1 MLLIT
6 ALLVTNAAALA
17 PPLRTLLSRSAK
29 PKAREEAITLIT
41 EMEREERDKFL
52 DYVNTVRDTPSKLA
66 RRPLMRYAPISWSA
80 RDLAA
85 LDRVLDIGGVPED
98 DASKRRVV
106 LSTLRQLANTRGVL
120 KLEREARRRARLSA
134 SFDEML
140 ERTPKIGT
148 PAFEIVEEQGAFQV
162 RRYADFA
169 VVRTAR
175 QRAVS
180 DDGVKLGEPKM
191 SGAGAFQALAG
202 YIFGKNKRDEKM
214 AMTTPVFT
222 RAGQLLC
229 RNQPSPR
236 HRRDVSIPHR
246 SDGVRTTGGLL
257 ERSWEGTGARVERG
271 AHLRRG
277 RACGRRVLWRLRYE
291 GRSRAE
297 IGRARRGDQRERGLR
312 RGRRDIFRRVQR
324 PLHTAMATAQRG
336 ARGRAA
342 KGRGSA
348 HSS

>member
-1 MLLIT
+1 MLLLTALLIT
-6 ALLVTNAAALA
+6 NVAALA

-52 DYVNTVRDTPSKLA
+52 DYVDTVRTTPSKLA
-66 RRPLMRYAPISWSA
+66 RRSLMRYAPVSWPA

-98 DASKRRVV
+98 DNSKRRAV

-120 KLEREARRRARLSA
+120 RLEREARRRARLAA

-148 PAFEIVEEQGAFQV
+148 PAFEIVEEVGQDFQV
-162 RRYADFA
+162 RKYDDFA

-175 QRAVS
+175 QRDVS

-202 YIFGKNKRDEKM
+202 YIFGKNKREEKM

-222 RAGQLLC
+222 RAGQMEFVLPETYWTDLGKAPAPVSNVELTYGEGGLVAASYYGGYATTDEVARRSAELVEAINASEDYNVAGETYSAAYNDPFTPPWRR
-229 RNQPSPR
+229 RNE
-236 HRRDVSIPHR
+236 VL
-246 SDGVRTTGGLL
+246 VAVEKTTGAPPA
-257 ERSWEGTGARVERG
+257 SPNN
-271 AHLRRG
+271 
-277 RACGRRVLWRLRYE
+277 
-291 GRSRAE
+291 S
-297 IGRARRGDQRERGLR
+297 
-312 RGRRDIFRRVQR
+312 
-324 PLHTAMATAQRG
+324 
-336 ARGRAA
+336 
-342 KGRGSA
+342 
-348 HSS
+348 

>member
-1 MLLIT
+1 MLLLT
-6 ALLVTNAAALA
+6 ALLITNAAALA

-41 EMEREERDKFL
+41 EMERGERDKFL
-52 DYVNTVRDTPSKLA
+52 DYVDTVRTTPSKLA
-66 RRPLMRYAPISWSA
+66 RRPLMRYAPVSWPA

-85 LDRVLDIGGVPED
+85 LDRVLAIGGVPED

-120 KLEREARRRARLSA
+120 KLEREARRRARLAA

-148 PAFEIVEEQGAFQV
+148 PVFEIVEEQGAFQV
-162 RRYADFA
+162 RRYADFS

-175 QRAVS
+175 QRAVF

-202 YIFGKNKRDEKM
+202 YIFGKNKREEKM

-222 RAGQLLC
+222 RAGQMEFVLPKEYWTDLGKAPAPTS
-229 RNQPSPR
+229 N
-236 HRRDVSIPHR
+236 VELTY
-246 SDGVRTTGGLL
+246 GEGGLVAAAYYGGYATKD
-257 ERSWEGTGARVERG
+257 EVERRSAELVEAIEASDYAVAG
-271 AHLRRG
+271 ETYSAAYNDPFTPPWRR
-277 RACGRRVLWRLRYE
+277 RNEVLVAVE
-291 GRSRAE
+291 K
-297 IGRARRGDQRERGLR
+297 RE
-312 RGRRDIFRRVQR
+312 
-324 PLHTAMATAQRG
+324 
-336 ARGRAA
+336 
-342 KGRGSA
+342 
-348 HSS
+348 

>member
-29 PKAREEAITLIT
+29 PKAREEAITLIA

-52 DYVNTVRDTPSKLA
+52 DYVDTVRTTPSKLA
-66 RRPLMRYAPISWSA
+66 RRPLMRYAPVSWPA

-148 PAFEIVEEQGAFQV
+148 PAFELSLIH
-162 RRYADFA
+162 
-169 VVRTAR
+169 
-175 QRAVS
+175 
-180 DDGVKLGEPKM
+180 
-191 SGAGAFQALAG
+191 
-202 YIFGKNKRDEKM
+202 I
-214 AMTTPVFT
+214 
-222 RAGQLLC
+222 
-229 RNQPSPR
+229 
-236 HRRDVSIPHR
+236 
-246 SDGVRTTGGLL
+246 
-257 ERSWEGTGARVERG
+257 
-271 AHLRRG
+271 
-277 RACGRRVLWRLRYE
+277 
-291 GRSRAE
+291 
-297 IGRARRGDQRERGLR
+297 
-312 RGRRDIFRRVQR
+312 
-324 PLHTAMATAQRG
+324 
-336 ARGRAA
+336 
-342 KGRGSA
+342 
-348 HSS
+348 

>member
-1 MLLIT
+1 MLLLTAVLIT
-6 ALLVTNAAALA
+6 NGAALA

-41 EMEREERDKFL
+41 EMERGERDKFL

-66 RRPLMRYAPISWSA
+66 RRPLMRYAPISWPA

-85 LDRVLDIGGVPED
+85 LDRVLAIGGVPED
-98 DASKRRVV
+98 EASKRRVV

-148 PAFEIVEEQGAFQV
+148 PSFEIVEDGAFQV
-162 RRYADFA
+162 RKYADFA

-180 DDGVKLGEPKM
+180 NDGVKLGEPKM

-202 YIFGKNKRDEKM
+202 YIFGKNKREEKM

-222 RAGQLLC
+222 RAGQMEFVLPEAYWKDLGKAPAPTS
-229 RNQPSPR
+229 N
-236 HRRDVSIPHR
+236 VELTY
-246 SDGVRTTGGLL
+246 GEGGLVAASYYGGYATTD
-257 ERSWEGTGARVERG
+257 EV
-271 AHLRRG
+271 
-277 RACGRRVLWRLRYE
+277 
-291 GRSRAE
+291 
-297 IGRARRGDQRERGLR
+297 ARR
-312 RGRRDIFRRVQR
+312 
-324 PLHTAMATAQRG
+324 
-336 ARGRAA
+336 
-342 KGRGSA
+342 SA
-348 HSS
+348 ELVEACVEIKQ

>member
-41 EMEREERDKFL
+41 DMERDERDKFL
-52 DYVNTVRDTPSKLA
+52 DMVDTVRTTPSKLA
-66 RRPLMRYAPISWSA
+66 RRPLMRYAPISWPA
-80 RDLAA
+80 RDVAA
-85 LDRVLDIGGVPED
+85 LDRVLAIGGVPED
-98 DASKRRVV
+98 DASKRRAV

-120 KLEREARRRARLSA
+120 RLERVARRRARLSA

-140 ERTPKIGT
+140 ERTPNIGT
-148 PAFEIVEEQGAFQV
+148 PSFEIVEDGQDFQV
-162 RRYADFA
+162 RKYADFS

-175 QRAVS
+175 QQAVS

-202 YIFGKNKRDEKM
+202 YIFGKNKREEKM

-229 RNQPSPR
+229 RNYPSTPSTRRLDSPQVRWSSYCRRPTGRISGRLRRRSRTWNLRTVSAGSWQP
-236 HRRDVSIPHR
+236 
-246 SDGVRTTGGLL
+246 RTT
-257 ERSWEGTGARVERG
+257 EATRRRTRS
-271 AHLRRG
+271 
-277 RACGRRVLWRLRYE
+277 
-291 GRSRAE
+291 
-297 IGRARRGDQRERGLR
+297 
-312 RGRRDIFRRVQR
+312 
-324 PLHTAMATAQRG
+324 RG
-336 ARGRAA
+336 ARPSSSRQSKRATTPWPA
-342 KGRGSA
+342 RHIPPRTTTPSRHRGGDETRF
-348 HSS
+348 SSR

>member
-6 ALLVTNAAALA
+6 SLLITNVAALT

-41 EMEREERDKFL
+41 EMERAERDKFL
-52 DYVNTVRDTPSKLA
+52 DYVDTVRNTPSKLA
-66 RRPLMRYAPISWSA
+66 RRPLMRYAPVSWPA

-98 DASKRRVV
+98 EASKRRVV

-120 KLEREARRRARLSA
+120 KLEREARRRARLAA
-134 SFDEML
+134 SFNEML

-148 PAFEIVEEQGAFQV
+148 PAFEIIEDGKDFQV
-162 RRYADFA
+162 RKYDDFA

-175 QRAVS
+175 QRTVS

-202 YIFGKNKRDEKM
+202 YIFGKNKREEKM

-222 RAGQLLC
+222 RAGQMEFVLPAEYWKDLGKAPAPVSNVELTYGEGGFVAAAYYGGYATKDEVAKRSAELVEAIEASDYAVAGETYSAAYNDPFTPPWRR
-229 RNQPSPR
+229 RNEVLVP
-236 HRRDVSIPHR
+236 V
-246 SDGVRTTGGLL
+246 
-257 ERSWEGTGARVERG
+257 EKRV
-271 AHLRRG
+271 
-277 RACGRRVLWRLRYE
+277 
-291 GRSRAE
+291 
-297 IGRARRGDQRERGLR
+297 
-312 RGRRDIFRRVQR
+312 
-324 PLHTAMATAQRG
+324 
-336 ARGRAA
+336 
-342 KGRGSA
+342 
-348 HSS
+348 

>member
-1 MLLIT
+1 MFLLT
-6 ALLVTNAAALA
+6 WLLLSHATALA

-41 EMEREERDKFL
+41 EMERGERDKFL
-52 DYVNTVRDTPSKLA
+52 DYVNAVRDTPGKLA
-66 RRPLMRYAPISWSA
+66 RRPLMRYAPVSWPA

-85 LDRVLDIGGVPED
+85 LDRVLDIGGVPD
-98 DASKRRVV
+98 DEASKRRVV

-120 KLEREARRRARLSA
+120 KLEREARRWARLAA

-148 PAFEIVEEQGAFQV
+148 PSFEIVEEQGAFQV
-162 RRYADFA
+162 RRYADFS

-202 YIFGKNKRDEKM
+202 YIFGKNKREEKM

-222 RAGQLLC
+222 RAGQMLC
-229 RNQPSPR
+229 RIN
-236 HRRDVSIPHR
+236 
-246 SDGVRTTGGLL
+246 
-257 ERSWEGTGARVERG
+257 
-271 AHLRRG
+271 LRRTH
-277 RACGRRVLWRLRYE
+277 A
-291 GRSRAE
+291 
-297 IGRARRGDQRERGLR
+297 ID
-312 RGRRDIFRRVQR
+312 
-324 PLHTAMATAQRG
+324 AT
-336 ARGRAA
+336 
-342 KGRGSA
+342 S
-348 HSS
+348 

>member
-41 EMEREERDKFL
+41 DMERDERDKFL
-52 DYVNTVRDTPSKLA
+52 DMVDTVRTTPSKLA
-66 RRPLMRYAPISWSA
+66 RRPLMRYAPISWPA
-80 RDLAA
+80 RDVAA
-85 LDRVLDIGGVPED
+85 LDRVLAIGGVPED
-98 DASKRRVV
+98 DASKRRAV

-120 KLEREARRRARLSA
+120 RLEREAGRRARLAA

-148 PAFEIVEEQGAFQV
+148 PSFEIVEDGQDFQV
-162 RRYADFA
+162 RKYDDFA

-175 QRAVS
+175 QQAVS

-202 YIFGKNKRDEKM
+202 YIFGKNKREEKM

-222 RAGQLLC
+222 RAGQMEFVLPKEYWKDL
-229 RNQPSPR
+229 
-236 HRRDVSIPHR
+236 
-246 SDGVRTTGGLL
+246 G
-257 ERSWEGTGARVERG
+257 
-271 AHLRRG
+271 
-277 RACGRRVLWRLRYE
+277 GRRRQ
-291 GRSRAE
+291 SRTSSSRTA
-297 IGRARRGDQRERGLR
+297 RAG
-312 RGRRDIFRRVQR
+312 
-324 PLHTAMATAQRG
+324 
-336 ARGRAA
+336 
-342 KGRGSA
+342 
-348 HSS
+348 

>member
-6 ALLVTNAAALA
+6 ALLVTNVAALA

-29 PKAREEAITLIT
+29 PKAREEAITLIGD
-41 EMEREERDKFL
+41 MERDERDKFL
-52 DYVNTVRDTPSKLA
+52 DYVYTVRDTPGKLA
-66 RRPLMRYAPISWSA
+66 RRPLMRYAPISWPA
-80 RDLAA
+80 RDVAA
-85 LDRVLDIGGVPED
+85 LDRVLAIGGVPED

-148 PAFEIVEEQGAFQV
+148 PAFDIVEEQGAFQV
-162 RRYADFA
+162 RRYADFS

-175 QRAVS
+175 QQAVS

-202 YIFGKNKRDEKM
+202 YIFGKNKREEKM

-222 RAGQLLC
+222 RAGQMEFVLPAEYWKDLGKA
-229 RNQPSPR
+229 PAP
-236 HRRDVSIPHR
+236 VSNVEITY
-246 SDGVRTTGGLL
+246 GEGGLVAAAYYGGYATKD
-257 ERSWEGTGARVERG
+257 EVAKRSAELVE
-271 AHLRRG
+271 
-277 RACGRRVLWRLRYE
+277 ACV
-291 GRSRAE
+291 E
-297 IGRARRGDQRERGLR
+297 IKQ
-312 RGRRDIFRRVQR
+312 
-324 PLHTAMATAQRG
+324 
-336 ARGRAA
+336 
-342 KGRGSA
+342 
-348 HSS
+348 

>member
-52 DYVNTVRDTPSKLA
+52 DYVNTVRETPSKLA
-66 RRPLMRYAPISWSA
+66 RRPLMRYAPISWPA

-85 LDRVLDIGGVPED
+85 LDRVLAIGGVPDD

-148 PAFEIVEEQGAFQV
+148 PAFEIVEDGAFQV
-162 RRYADFA
+162 RKYADFS

-202 YIFGKNKRDEKM
+202 YIFGKNKREEKM

-222 RAGQLLC
+222 RAGQMEFVLPEAYWKDLGKAPPPLT
-229 RNQPSPR
+229 N
-236 HRRDVSIPHR
+236 VELTY
-246 SDGVRTTGGLL
+246 GEGGLVAAAYYGGYATKD
-257 ERSWEGTGARVERG
+257 EVAKRSAELVEAIEASDYSVAG
-271 AHLRRG
+271 ETYSA
-277 RACGRRVLWRLRYE
+277 AYNDPFTPPGRRRNEVLVAVE
-291 GRSRAE
+291 K
-297 IGRARRGDQRERGLR
+297 
-312 RGRRDIFRRVQR
+312 RV
-324 PLHTAMATAQRG
+324 
-336 ARGRAA
+336 
-342 KGRGSA
+342 
-348 HSS
+348 

>member
-6 ALLVTNAAALA
+6 AALLVTNAAALA

-66 RRPLMRYAPISWSA
+66 RRPLMRYAPISWPA
-80 RDLAA
+80 RDVAA
-85 LDRVLDIGGVPED
+85 LDRVLAIGGVPED

-148 PAFEIVEEQGAFQV
+148 PAFEIVEDGQDFQV
-162 RRYADFA
+162 RRYDDFA

-180 DDGVKLGEPKM
+180 EDGVKLGEPKM

-202 YIFGKNKRDEKM
+202 YIFGKNKREEKM

-222 RAGQLLC
+222 RAGQMEFVLPESYWKDLGKAPAPTS
-229 RNQPSPR
+229 N
-236 HRRDVSIPHR
+236 VELTY
-246 SDGVRTTGGLL
+246 GEGGLVAASYYGGYATTD
-257 ERSWEGTGARVERG
+257 EVARRSAELVAAIDASEDYAVAGETYSAAYNDPFTPPWRRRNEVLVAVER
-271 AHLRRG
+271 
-277 RACGRRVLWRLRYE
+277 RV
-291 GRSRAE
+291 
-297 IGRARRGDQRERGLR
+297 
-312 RGRRDIFRRVQR
+312 
-324 PLHTAMATAQRG
+324 
-336 ARGRAA
+336 
-342 KGRGSA
+342 
-348 HSS
+348 